1 MGKIIAI
8 ANQKGGVGKT
18 TTAINLAAALAVLD
32 KKILLV
38 DSDPQANASTGVG
51 VNPNEQ
57 EYSIYDCLISGVDPN
72 EAIVQTETPNLSLL
86 CSSIDL
92 VGAEI
97 ELVTKMKREYYLKKM
112 LDKVRDDYD
121 YIFIDCLP
129 SLGLVTINALTAAD
143 SVIVPLQCEYFS
155 LEGYGKL
162 KNTLTMV
169 QENLNE
175 ELTIEG
181 VLLSMYDSRLRM
193 ANMVVE
199 EVKNIV
205 SDNVFD
211 TIIHRNSKI
220 GESPSFGQPILIY
233 DITSKGAANFLNLAY
248 EFLGQ
253 NTDGLFDGKSKKDV
267 KKALK

>member
-1 MGKIIAI
+1 
-8 ANQKGGVGKT
+8 
-18 TTAINLAAALAVLD
+18 
-32 KKILLV
+32 
-38 DSDPQANASTGVG
+38 
-51 VNPNEQ
+51 
-57 EYSIYDCLISGVDPN
+57 
-72 EAIVQTETPNLSLL
+72 
-86 CSSIDL
+86 
-92 VGAEI
+92 
-97 ELVTKMKREYYLKKM
+97 
-112 LDKVRDDYD
+112 
-121 YIFIDCLP
+121 
-129 SLGLVTINALTAAD
+129 
-143 SVIVPLQCEYFS
+143 
-155 LEGYGKL
+155 
-162 KNTLTMV
+162 MV

-205 SDNVFD
+205 SDNVFA

-253 NTDGLFDGKSKKDV
+253 NTDGLFDGKSKKAI
-267 KKALK
+267 KKALKH